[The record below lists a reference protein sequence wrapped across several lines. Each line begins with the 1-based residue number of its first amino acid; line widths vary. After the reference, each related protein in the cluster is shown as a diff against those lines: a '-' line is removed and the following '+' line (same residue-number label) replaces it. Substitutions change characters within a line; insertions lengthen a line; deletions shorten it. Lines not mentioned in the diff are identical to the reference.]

1 MHKSRSI
8 RTVRATQIPCDRRDG
23 PRAAARTAAGV
34 SARRRPHPAMCVSG
48 ARRPLARHRLR
59 PMRFRHPVGGIQP
72 HRPSAQCALRF
83 RDGAVDGCF
92 EGGAPALFGKA
103 AQAVHGLSRARR
115 AAVGG
120 FVRRAGTTGMRRQA
134 VKRSRGSMVF
144 RRDVPHAVFAA
155 AWPLAAMRFGT
166 RQKAS
171 RSGFRLGRLCRSAGR
186 PPCFTRWRISAW
198 PDLFLS
204 VPPSGWGT
212 SPWPTFCCRCR
223 SASSKSR

>member
-1 MHKSRSI
+1 MSSASTDAISASRGRHS
-8 RTVRATQIPCDRRDG
+8 TASSGRR
-23 PRAAARTAAGV
+23 
-34 SARRRPHPAMCVSG
+34 SAR
-48 ARRPLARHRLR
+48 
-59 PMRFRHPVGGIQP
+59 
-72 HRPSAQCALRF
+72 CAF
-83 RDGAVDGCF
+83 TAGPVDGCF

-115 AAVGG
+115 AAVDG
-120 FVRRAGTTGMRRQA
+120 FVRRAGTTGCVGRP

-144 RRDVPHAVFAA
+144 AGTSP
-155 AWPLAAMRFGT
+155 MRFSPPLEPWP
-166 RQKAS
+166 RCVLERAKKPPEAV
-171 RSGFRLGRLCRSAGR
+171 FRLGRLCRSAGR
-186 PPCFTRWRISAW
+186 PPRFTRWRISAW

>member
-1 MHKSRSI
+1 MHKSRLI

-23 PRAAARTAAGV
+23 PRAAARTAAGGGWRNNCRTGNV
-34 SARRRPHPAMCVSG
+34 RIGRTAAACTSSTSTDANSAARRRHSTAASVRRS
-48 ARRPLARHRLR
+48 AR
-59 PMRFRHPVGGIQP
+59 
-72 HRPSAQCALRF
+72 CAF
-83 RDGAVDGCF
+83 TAGPVDGCF

-120 FVRRAGTTGMRRQA
+120 FVRRAGTTGCVGRP

-171 RSGFRLGRLCRSAGR
+171 RSGFPLGEALSFGR
-186 PPCFTRWRISAW
+186 QAAA
-198 PDLFLS
+198 LYALAN
-204 VPPSGWGT
+204 
-212 SPWPTFCCRCR
+212 FCL
-223 SASSKSR
+223 A

>member
-34 SARRRPHPAMCVSG
+34 SARRRPH
-48 ARRPLARHRLR
+48 R
-59 PMRFRHPVGGIQP
+59 
-72 HRPSAQCALRF
+72 QCAYRRAAAACTSSTSTDAISASRGRHSTASSGRRSARCVF
-83 RDGAVDGCF
+83 ATGPVDGCF

-120 FVRRAGTTGMRRQA
+120 FVRRAGTTGCVGRP

-171 RSGFRLGRLCRSAGR
+171 RSGFPLGEALSFGR
-186 PPCFTRWRISAW
+186 QAAV
-198 PDLFLS
+198 LYALAN
-204 VPPSGWGT
+204 
-212 SPWPTFCCRCR
+212 FCL
-223 SASSKSR
+223 A

>member
-23 PRAAARTAAGV
+23 RALLRGRPQGFRHGEGRTGNVRIGRAAAACTSSTSTDAISASRGRHSTASSGRR
-34 SARRRPHPAMCVSG
+34 SARCVFATG
-48 ARRPLARHRLR
+48 P
-59 PMRFRHPVGGIQP
+59 
-72 HRPSAQCALRF
+72 
-83 RDGAVDGCF
+83 VDGCF

-120 FVRRAGTTGMRRQA
+120 FVRRAGTTGCVGRP

-171 RSGFRLGRLCRSAGR
+171 RSGFPLGEALSFGR
-186 PPCFTRWRISAW
+186 QAAV
-198 PDLFLS
+198 LYALAN
-204 VPPSGWGT
+204 
-212 SPWPTFCCRCR
+212 FCL
-223 SASSKSR
+223 A